1 MHTKRMKKVGQMHFT
16 PYVGNFVAVNVI
28 LWIIRAQ
35 NWWHFLGFPPMKP
48 EFADLRAYT
57 AQVTCAQHGIN
68 YLVTNCDPWGRKIG
82 QLEIYVPILK
92 FLNLNEA
99 RTNIVG
105 NTFQVLLFISIYA
118 AAYALQLDLRKPRNA
133 FLMILI
139 LISPPFALLIER
151 GQFEIILF
159 VLIIL
164 AAFIIHRNRKIFAY
178 LILGFL
184 SIFKFYPIILLTFLL
199 ASRRIRNTK
208 LQLFIGFFVFLVATG
223 TIFYSVWGQID
234 SMQANSLSA
243 GFWRTFG
250 ITVLP
255 YLGVK
260 ALNGLH
266 IFNYQFHIDL
276 IQSHSIGMLI
286 FVVAILILFY
296 LRSQGKVFGPNLSAL
311 IEEGSLS
318 SIFLLFSLCMVC
330 ISYFVVSS
338 YDYRMIYMLPLFLLG
353 LSQDNGERKNRLT
366 IYFAYGIP
374 FVMWCQVF
382 IWTSA
387 LAQIPILVSMA
398 MILFN
403 VGPLLLSDYVGG
415 NWAKRLGIF
424 RNK

>member
-1 MHTKRMKKVGQMHFT
+1 MTMKKAGQIHFMS
-16 PYVGNFVAVNVI
+16 YAGHFLAVNVVF
-28 LWIIRAQ
+28 WIIRAQ
-35 NWWHFLGFPPMKP
+35 NWWHFFGFPPMKP
-48 EFADLRAYT
+48 DFSDLRAYT
-57 AQVTCAQHGIN
+57 AQVTCAQNGIN

-118 AAYALQLDLRKPRNA
+118 AAYVLQLDLRKPKNA
-133 FLMILI
+133 VLMILV

-159 VLIIL
+159 GLIIF
-164 AAFIIHRNRKIFAY
+164 AVFIIHRDRKIFAY

-208 LQLFIGFFVFLVATG
+208 FQLFFGFLVFLVATG
-223 TIFYSVWGQID
+223 TIIYSVWGQLD
-234 SMQANSLSA
+234 SMQANSLST

-260 ALNGLH
+260 AVNGLH
-266 IFNYQFHIDL
+266 VFNYQFHIDL

-286 FVVAILILFY
+286 FVVVILILFY
-296 LRSQGKVFGPNLSAL
+296 LRSQGKVFGPNLTSL
-311 IEEGSLS
+311 IEEGTARSM
-318 SIFLLFSLCMVC
+318 ILLFSLCMVC

-338 YDYRMIYMLPLFLLG
+338 YDYRMVYVVPLFLIG
-353 LSQDNGERKNRLT
+353 LSQDKGEKRNRLT

-374 FVMWCQVF
+374 LIMWCQVF

-387 LAQIPILVSMA
+387 FAQIPIIVSMA

-403 VGPLLLSDYVGG
+403 TGPLLLSDYVRP
-415 NWAKRLGIF
+415 NWAKRLGTF